1 MYRIGEEEV
10 AALQRV
16 IASKVL
22 FRRGNA
28 AAGHQQEVDQFEI
41 EWARTIGSEYS
52 LLLSGGGTAALITA
66 LAALGIGPGDEVLV
80 PAYTWMASATAVLSV
95 GAIPVLCEVD
105 ETLALDPHDVE
116 KKLTP
121 NVRALIPV
129 HMVGRP
135 ADLDSLLSIARDH
148 NLYVVE
154 DACQCD
160 GGSYHG
166 KRVGS
171 YGDIGAF
178 SFNDFKILS
187 CGEGGAIVTDNREW
201 FDRARVY
208 HDSLTSFPNCGVADL
223 SIPAFVGLQF
233 RASEV
238 MGAILRVQLQRLE
251 GILSDLRRIGKR
263 FDEEL
268 ADVSTLRPARSNDPA
283 GDCRVVTAFQF
294 DDEATARAF
303 AASEGVGGY
312 LPVDTGRHLYFNW
325 DALIEGRI
333 GHHPAMNPLNHPDNA
348 KLRRSFTP
356 EACPQTDA
364 IVRRTVFISNNPDWT
379 EEQVGA
385 KIAACRQAAK
395 SL

>member
-10 AALQRV
+10 EALRRV

-22 FRRGNA
+22 FRRGNPA
-28 AAGHQQEVDQFEI
+28 TGHQQEVEKFER
-41 EWARTIGSEYS
+41 EWAQKIGTEYS
-52 LLLSGGGTAALITA
+52 LLLSGGGTAALICA

-80 PAYTWMASATAVLSV
+80 PAYTWMASATAVLSC

-105 ETLALDPHDVE
+105 ETLAMDPHDVE

-121 NVRALIPV
+121 NVRAIIPV

-135 ADLDSLLSIARDH
+135 ADLDSLLSIAREK

-160 GGSYHG
+160 GGSYKG

-171 YGDIGAF
+171 YGDIGTF
-178 SFNDFKILS
+178 SFNDFKIIS

-201 FDRARVY
+201 FDRARVF
-208 HDSLTSFPNCGVADL
+208 HDSLSTFPNCGVEDL

-238 MGAILRVQLQRLE
+238 MGAILRVQLQRLD
-251 GILSDLRRIGKR
+251 GILNDLRRVGKR

-268 ADVSTLRPARSNDPA
+268 ADVPNLKPAPSNDPA

-294 DDEATARAF
+294 GDEKTARAF
-303 AASEGVGGY
+303 ATSEGVSGY
-312 LPVDTGRHLYFNW
+312 LPVDTGRHLYSNW

-333 GHHPAMNPLNHPDNA
+333 GHHPEMNPLNFPSNA
-348 KLRRSFTP
+348 TLRRTFSP
-356 EACPQTDA
+356 ESCPRTRDLTS
-364 IVRRTVFISNNPDWT
+364 RTVFIANNPDWT
-379 EEQVGA
+379 DEQVSD
-385 KIAACRQAAK
+385 KIAACRKAAEN
-395 SL
+395 L